1 MTRKPK
7 PNALSRRERQI
18 MDILYKLESASV
30 GQVLSQ
36 LTDKLSYSTVRA
48 QLRVLEEKG
57 HVRHEEHGLRY
68 VYVPAVPRGVARRSA
83 LRHLVWAAA
92 ILALFVLPFLALLL
106 PAWHSSALGSAAAL
120 WSPAHANTASSNSYA
135 IPSII
140 IEAVAASPVFDKL
153 VIAVLFVW
161 APGFSFVFLKLA
173 AGLARLAW
181 VSAHAKP
188 IFDEDWMR
196 TVFELSQF
204 HRLARSVRLLQCG
217 SSLAMPLTWGIFRPA
232 IVLPSDA
239 TDWPEDRR
247 RIVLSHELAHIAR
260 NDWLLQ
266 ICAELARAIYWFH
279 PLVWLAAAQLRQES
293 ERACD
298 DSVLNTGI
306 DPSHYANQLL
316 ELARTLKNAHRGW
329 STALAI
335 ARPTNLERRFI
346 AMLNPNLD
354 RGGISRRTG
363 LLLKVAALCLLLP
376 LAALRLPG
384 QNLAGKFTG
393 TILDPSGG
401 AVPNATIVMTNHKAN
416 TCAPSLALPPCT
428 VDMTTSDADGNF
440 VFKALPAGEYEMKVL
455 KPGFATYLAPQVVLD
470 PGRDLAMTAKL
481 NIGSINETVDVQA
494 EGSAKS
500 AAAAQALEAEA
511 KSKAT
516 RIRIGGN
523 VEAAKVITK
532 VQPIY
537 PESAKDAGVQGTV
550 LLHAVVGMDGR
561 PLQLQVFNSQINPHL
576 ARAAVE
582 AVSQWRYQPPLLN
595 GEPVEIDTTIQVKFS
610 LAP

>member
-1 MTRKPK
+1 MSTLA
-7 PNALSRRERQI
+7 NSELALTFLIACCAKATILLACAWTTVIALRRR
-18 MDILYKLESASV
+18 S
-30 GQVLSQ
+30 
-36 LTDKLSYSTVRA
+36 
-48 QLRVLEEKG
+48 
-57 HVRHEEHGLRY
+57 
-68 VYVPAVPRGVARRSA
+68 SA
-83 LRHLVWAAA
+83 LRHHVWAAA
-92 ILALFVLPFLALLL
+92 ILALLVLPFLALLL

-140 IEAVAASPVFDKL
+140 IDAVAASPVFNKL

-161 APGFSFVFLKLA
+161 ALGFSFVFLRLA

-196 TVFELSQF
+196 TVFKLSQF

-217 SSLAMPLTWGIFRPA
+217 SSLAMPLTWGIFRPV

-266 ICAELARAIYWFH
+266 ICAELTRAIYWFH

-298 DSVLNTGI
+298 DAVLLSGI
-306 DPSHYANQLL
+306 APSHYASQLL
-316 ELARTLKNAHRGW
+316 DLARTLKNSHHGW

-346 AMLNPNLD
+346 AMLNPNLN

-363 LLLKVAALCLLLP
+363 LLLKAAALCLLLP

-384 QNLAGKFTG
+384 QNLSGKFTG
-393 TILDPSGG
+393 TIFDPSDG
-401 AVPNATIVMTNHKAN
+401 AIPNATIVMTNHKAN
-416 TCAPSLALPPCT
+416 TI
-428 VDMTTSDADGNF
+428 DMTTSNAEGNF
-440 VFKALPAGEYEMKVL
+440 VFKALQAGEYEMKVL
-455 KPGFATYLAPQVVLD
+455 KPGFATYLASQVMLE
-470 PGRDLAMTAKL
+470 PSHDLSMTVKL
-481 NIGSINETVDVQA
+481 YIGALNETVDVKT
-494 EGSAKS
+494 EGSPKAS
-500 AAAAQALEAEA
+500 ASTETTGAP
-511 KSKAT
+511 KAI
-516 RIRIGGN
+516 RVRIGGN
-523 VEAAKVITK
+523 VEAAKLITK

-537 PESAKDAGVQGTV
+537 PESAKAAGAQGSV
-550 LLHAVVGMDGR
+550 LLHAVVSKDGR
-561 PLQLQVFNSQINPHL
+561 PYSLQVLHSQVNPDL

-582 AVSQWRYQPPLLN
+582 AVSQWRYEPTLLN
-595 GEPVEIDTTIQVKFS
+595 GEPVEIDTTIQVNFK
-610 LAP
+610 LLP

>member
-1 MTRKPK
+1 MSTLANSELALTFLIACCAKATILLACAWTTVI
-7 PNALSRRERQI
+7 ALSRR
-18 MDILYKLESASV
+18 S
-30 GQVLSQ
+30 
-36 LTDKLSYSTVRA
+36 
-48 QLRVLEEKG
+48 
-57 HVRHEEHGLRY
+57 
-68 VYVPAVPRGVARRSA
+68 SA
-83 LRHLVWAAA
+83 LRHHVWAAA
-92 ILALFVLPFLALLL
+92 ILALLVLPFLALLL

-140 IEAVAASPVFDKL
+140 IEAVAASPAFNKL

-161 APGFSFVFLKLA
+161 APGFSFVFLRLA

-196 TVFELSQF
+196 TVFKLSQF

-217 SSLAMPLTWGIFRPA
+217 SSLAMPLTWGIFRPV

-266 ICAELARAIYWFH
+266 ICAELTRAIYWFH

-298 DSVLNTGI
+298 DAVLLSGI
-306 DPSHYANQLL
+306 APSHYASQLL
-316 ELARTLKNAHRGW
+316 DLARTLKNSHHGW

-384 QNLAGKFTG
+384 QNLSGKFTG

-561 PLQLQVFNSQINPHL
+561 PLQLQVLNSQINPDL

-582 AVSQWRYQPPLLN
+582 AVSQWRYQPTLLN

-610 LAP
+610 LAR